1 MAYSLYELLGI
12 KRRFCLC
19 AALSLLACM
28 GLFAQVQQYTMS
40 TIAGAGAVTTTPARG
55 TDLFIGVGS
64 LATDAAGNVYF
75 SFGFGVFKL
84 DQNGVVTQIAG
95 TSRPGFSGDG
105 GPATNAQLNGAEGL
119 AMDGAGNL
127 FFFDLGNFRL
137 RRIAPSGTI
146 ATVAGNGAMGTSG
159 DGGPAVNAG
168 FGGAY
173 AMAAD
178 NMGNVFVAGGYRVR
192 KVSVT
197 GIVTTIAGN
206 GTAGFSGD
214 GGPATSAQ
222 ISGVD
227 GLVADLSGNLYLA
240 DTNNLRVRKV
250 APDGSITTVVGS
262 GQWGCPNDGDA
273 AASAPLLGPTGL
285 AMDRSGNLYIT
296 DIDGDDEL
304 SAVRKVSPDGMIT
317 TIAGGGYFG
326 FGGDGGPATNAQLA
340 GPEGVAV
347 DSDGNLYIGDTY
359 NQRIRKISPAGIIT
373 TVAGKGVPA
382 PSTGDGVDAF
392 TADIDT
398 PWGVAVDASGD
409 LLIASSSL
417 QRITPDGIIHTIGA
431 GGNAVTQDATG
442 NLFTAG
448 LAIRE
453 LFPNGAMRTVASPG
467 GFGTPGVGGYG
478 IALDSGGD
486 LLVGSGY
493 LVSKISPSGVV
504 TTVAGGG
511 KDSPGD
517 GGQATNAFLNNVTG
531 VVFDRAGNLFFS
543 ETYGNRVRKMTPD
556 GIITTIAGTGMAGY
570 SGDEGPATSAQLGGP
585 DGLAFDAAGNL
596 YIADTYNSLIRVVT
610 TDGTIHT
617 IAGTPGLR
625 GYYGDGGP
633 AVLAQLNYP
642 WSVAVDGAGNIVVA
656 DTFNGL
662 VRELRPSHTSVLIGS
677 VVDAASLLP
686 GPVSPGK
693 LVVLSGGGLGPAQ
706 PVQNQPSGGQI
717 GTSLG
722 GTAASFNGIPAPVLS
737 SSSTKIAAIAPYS
750 ITGVAAQVTVSYNGQ
765 TSPPFSVPVAPSA
778 PGIFTAGQIGSGQ
791 IAAIQVADGSA
802 NSATNPAKIGSY
814 ISFYVTGEGQTS
826 PSGIDGK
833 VNSLPAPKPLL
844 DVAVTIGGVPAAV
857 QYAGGSPGQIA
868 GLMQINVQIPNGVAA
883 GGYVPVIVRIGDAS
897 TAPDAAWIA
906 ISEN

>member
-28 GLFAQVQQYTMS
+28 GLFAQVQQYTIS

-55 TDLFIGVGS
+55 TDLFIGAGS
-64 LATDAAGNVYF
+64 IVTDAAGNVYF

-105 GPATNAQLNGAEGL
+105 GAATNAQLNGAEVL

-127 FFFDLGNFRL
+127 FFFDMGNFRL

-159 DGGPAVNAG
+159 DGGPAVNAQFNGG
-168 FGGAY
+168 FAL
-173 AMAAD
+173 AAD
-178 NMGNVFVAGGYRVR
+178 TMGDVFVAEGSIVR

-206 GTAGFSGD
+206 GTPGFSGD

-222 ISGVD
+222 ISGVN
-227 GLVADLSGNLYLA
+227 GLVADLSGDLYLA
-240 DTNNLRVRKV
+240 DLNNYRIRRVT
-250 APDGSITTVVGS
+250 PDGIITTVVGI
-262 GQWGCPNDGDA
+262 GQWGCPKDGDA

-296 DIDGDDEL
+296 DIDWDDEL
-304 SAVRKVSPDGMIT
+304 AAVRKVSPDGIIT
-317 TIAGGGYFG
+317 TIAGGGYWG
-326 FGGDGGPATNAQLA
+326 FGGDGGPATSAQLA
-340 GPEGVAV
+340 GPEGVAA
-347 DSDGNLYIGDTY
+347 DFDGNVYIADTF
-359 NQRIRKISPAGIIT
+359 NQRIRKISPSGIIT
-373 TVAGKGVPA
+373 TVAGKGQPG
-382 PSTGDGVDAF
+382 PSTSDGVDAF

-398 PWGVAVDASGD
+398 PWRVAVDASGD
-409 LLIASSSL
+409 PLIASNSL
-417 QRITPDGIIHTIGA
+417 QRITPDGIIHTISTF
-431 GGNAVTQDATG
+431 GGNVVTQDAAG

-453 LFPNGAMRTVASPG
+453 LFPNGAVRTVAGPG

-478 IALDSGGD
+478 IALDGAGD

-493 LVSKISPSGVV
+493 VLSKISPSGVV

-511 KDSPGD
+511 KDIPGD
-517 GGQATNAFLNNVTG
+517 GGQATNASLNNVTG
-531 VVFDRAGNLFFS
+531 VVFDRAGNLFFA

-617 IAGTPGLR
+617 IAGTPRLR
-625 GYYGDGGP
+625 GSSGDGGP
-633 AVLAQLNYP
+633 AATAQLNYP
-642 WSVAVDGAGNIVVA
+642 WSVAVDGAGNVVVA

-693 LVVLSGGGLGPAQ
+693 LVVLSGGGFGRAQ

-717 GTSLG
+717 GTSPG
-722 GTAASFNGIPAPVLS
+722 GTVVSFNGIPAPVLS
-737 SSSTKIAAIAPYS
+737 SSSTRITAIAPYS

-791 IAAIQVADGSA
+791 IAAIHAADGSA
-802 NSATNPAKIGSY
+802 NSATNPTKIGSY

-844 DVAVTIGGVPAAV
+844 DAA
-857 QYAGGSPGQIA
+857 
-868 GLMQINVQIPNGVAA
+868 
-883 GGYVPVIVRIGDAS
+883 R
-897 TAPDAAWIA
+897 
-906 ISEN
+906 